1 MGSNG
6 ARYLPQLGS
15 PYNYQLAL
23 KNVVIMVTLVCD
35 GGYEVGTLMLFSEC
49 DNSLLVGGRARP
61 RADNSTLMEIA
72 TSTPVSVCVGC
83 VNDPLKLSFGKPPR
97 RK

>member
-35 GGYEVGTLMLFSEC
+35 GGYEVGTLMLFWSVTTRC
-49 DNSLLVGGRARP
+49 SWVAGHVPARITQ
-61 RADNSTLMEIA
+61 R
-72 TSTPVSVCVGC
+72 
-83 VNDPLKLSFGKPPR
+83 
-97 RK
+97 

>member
-23 KNVVIMVTLVCD
+23 KSVVISVTLVCD
-35 GGYEVGTLMLFSEC
+35 ERSGTHL
-49 DNSLLVGGRARP
+49 
-61 RADNSTLMEIA
+61 
-72 TSTPVSVCVGC
+72 
-83 VNDPLKLSFGKPPR
+83 
-97 RK
+97 